1 MLEKLYDEDE
11 FYQEDGWPTE
21 DRYVL
26 ITSDYEAG
34 DADFDQF
41 ALNTLRVD

>member
-1 MLEKLYDEDE
+1 
-11 FYQEDGWPTE
+11 
-21 DRYVL
+21 VL

-41 ALNTLRVD
+41 ALNTFRVD